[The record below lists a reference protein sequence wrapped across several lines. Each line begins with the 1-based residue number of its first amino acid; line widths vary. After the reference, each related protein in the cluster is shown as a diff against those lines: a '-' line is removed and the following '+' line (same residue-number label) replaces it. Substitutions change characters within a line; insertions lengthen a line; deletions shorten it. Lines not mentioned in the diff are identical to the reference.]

1 MPERQRL
8 REKNQIDTYQKAI
21 DASSIVGITDAE
33 GKITYV
39 NENFCKISQY
49 TAEELIGQTH
59 RKINSGYHSKEFFT
73 DLWSTISSGRIW
85 KGEIRNRA
93 KDGSL
98 YWVETT
104 IVPFLDEDG
113 KPERYVSIRSD
124 ISDRKLAKERKF
136 QMLFD
141 NSYEGYL
148 LARPDGTFLEVN
160 EAFCDMLGYSHD
172 EFLALTRQEITLPD
186 DRNLQEGL
194 RIRSET
200 GHYKGNVKFRR
211 KDGTIIDAEI
221 SSAIYKDENA
231 EERSYICATDITE
244 KLKAENILRYSEHR
258 LRSMIEHGNDIITL
272 INADGSVK
280 YRSPSYNTILGY
292 KVEEIEDHLVFE
304 NVHAD
309 DCSILKDLFV
319 KLMSAYGSSYKCQWR
334 QKHKDGSYRWM
345 EGTGTNLLN
354 DPDVNAI
361 VCNFRDVTEHIEV
374 EQELAKKN
382 IELNKLFNSVDEVLY
397 SAQRNP
403 YKLLQ
408 MSEAC
413 FKIYGYTSAEFFEK
427 GELWY
432 DVILPEDRHIVKG
445 IVDMLDSG
453 QPSSGEY
460 RIRHRDGS
468 IKWVEASL
476 IPELDATGKLIRVDG
491 VNRDITR
498 RKNAEEALLNSEKR
512 FRTLIENSKEIITLT
527 DKERQITYMSP
538 SLKDTLDYEPSE
550 LIGTKI
556 FELFHPDD
564 QARTTKT
571 ILSLI
576 SKEEKFVI
584 TQFRARHKNG
594 TWRWMEGIVTNQLDD
609 PAINALVGNLRD
621 VTEKKNAE
629 EALLNSEKRF
639 RTLIENN
646 KEGIILSNKDRQ
658 YIYVTP
664 SVKNILGYDPEEIVG
679 TYAVDMYHPDD
690 QESMRDMVVSIME
703 KRKPYGT
710 NIIRVRHKN
719 GEWRWI
725 ELTATDQFDDPAVN
739 AMVTN
744 FRDITEKKKAEEALR
759 NSEQRFKS
767 LIENNQD
774 VIVLSAADGAI
785 AYMSPSVKELLNY
798 MPEELLGTS
807 AMDLMHPEELS
818 DNVNYLTW
826 VLENPG
832 RSMFMIL
839 RLRHR
844 DGTWRWVEA
853 TSTSQLHNPAVNAI
867 VSNLRDVTERKKVQ
881 DELEQLNRSLEK
893 KVAERTMQLEESN
906 RALESFTSMAA
917 HDLQAPLRVL
927 SGYARIISK
936 DYGTQLGEEGSMLL
950 DTMMRQA
957 KQMTQLVSDL
967 LAFSRVSHTIL
978 RQERVDL
985 DEMVSE
991 LSDQVSLAQNTA
1003 SQITIHPLGSVSCDA
1018 GLIRQ
1023 VWFNLISNAVKYSGK
1038 NQKPEVEIGSID
1050 ADLETVYYVKD
1061 NGVGFDMQHVNRLFQ
1076 VFQRLHTTTD
1086 FEGTGVGLALVKSV
1100 ITRHGG
1106 RVWAESEIGKGATF
1120 YFSIPKEII

>member
-49 TAEELIGQTH
+49 TPEELIGQTH

-93 KDGSL
+93 KDGTL

-104 IVPFLDEDG
+104 IVPFLDEDN

-124 ISDRKLAKERKF
+124 ITDRKLAKERKF

-160 EAFCDMLGYSHD
+160 QAFCNMLGYSHN
-172 EFLALTRQEITLPD
+172 EFLELTRADITLPD
-186 DRNLQEGL
+186 DTNLREGL

-200 GHYKGNVKFRR
+200 GYYKGNVKFRR

-221 SSAIYKDENA
+221 SSAVYKDENG
-231 EERSYICATDITE
+231 EDRSYICATDITE
-244 KLKAENILRYSEHR
+244 RLKAENILRFSEHR
-258 LRSMIEHGNDIITL
+258 LRSMIENSYDIITL
-272 INADGSVK
+272 VNADGSMS
-280 YRSPSYNTILGY
+280 YRSPSYAHIMGY
-292 KVEEIEDHLVFE
+292 D
-304 NVHAD
+304 AD
-309 DCSILKDLFV
+309 DMKNHILYEMVHPDDLQALRELFI
-319 KLMSAYGSSYKCQWR
+319 KLMGTPGSTFKSKWR
-334 QKHKDGSYRWM
+334 QKHKDGGYRWM
-345 EGTGTNLLN
+345 EGTGTNLLS
-354 DPDVNAI
+354 DPDLKAI
-361 VCNFRDVTEHIEV
+361 ICNFRDVTDHIEI
-374 EQELAKKN
+374 EQQLERKN

-413 FKIYGYTSAEFFEK
+413 FKIYGYTSAEFFER

-445 IVDMLDSG
+445 IVDVLDSG

-460 RIRHRDGS
+460 RIRHRDGG

-527 DKERQITYMSP
+527 DKDRQITYMSP

-576 SKEEKFVI
+576 NKEEKFVI

-609 PAINALVGNLRD
+609 PTINALVGNLRD

-646 KEGIILSNKDRQ
+646 NEGIALSNRDRE
-658 YIYVTP
+658 YIYITP
-664 SVKNILGYDPEEIVG
+664 SVKNILGYDPEEIIG
-679 TYAVDMYHPDD
+679 INAVDMYHPDD
-690 QESMRDMVVSIME
+690 QQSMKDMVVSIME

-710 NIIRVRHKN
+710 NIVRVRHKN

-725 ELTATDQFDDPAVN
+725 ELTATDQFDEPGVN

-744 FRDITEKKKAEEALR
+744 FRDITGKKRAEESLLH
-759 NSEQRFKS
+759 SEQRFKS

-774 VIVLSAADGAI
+774 VIALSAADGSI
-785 AYMSPSVKELLNY
+785 AYMSPSVNELLDY
-798 MPEELLGTS
+798 APEELLGTS
-807 AMDLMHPEELS
+807 IMNLMHPNELP
-818 DNVNYLTW
+818 DNLNFLRWVN
-826 VLENPG
+826 ENPG
-832 RSMFMIL
+832 KSMFMIL

-844 DGTWRWVEA
+844 DGSWRWVEA
-853 TSTSQLHNPAVNAI
+853 TTTNQLNNPAVNAI

-893 KVAERTMQLEESN
+893 KVVERTMQLEESN

-936 DYGTQLGEEGSMLL
+936 DYATQLGEEGSMLL

-957 KQMTQLVSDL
+957 KQMNQLVSDL
-967 LAFSRVSHTIL
+967 LAFSRVSHTML
-978 RQERVDL
+978 KTERVNL

-1050 ADLETVYYVKD
+1050 TDVETIYYVKD

-1076 VFQRLHTTTD
+1076 VFQRLHTTSD